1 MSDDVFA
8 RNLLAT
14 RVVKT
19 EQIEAARREQ
29 AVLEQ
34 SGTRL
39 KLADV
44 LLRQGVI
51 TPAIRENVEKITSA
65 QKSGGIQQLGIYKL
79 LKKLGEGGMGAVY
92 LADDTVAN
100 RKVALKVLSKKAA
113 SDANFLDRFKREAK
127 AAGTLKHTNIVRAY
141 TARDTDVCEELGHFF
156 YAMEYCDGKSVADL
170 IKKEGFIPWDETLAI
185 GIQVATGLQYAHE
198 RGIIHRD
205 IKPDNIY
212 LTTDGTAKILDM
224 GLSKNIGG
232 DAAQASNTL
241 EGQVLGTPH
250 YISPEQAQGQKT
262 IDGRADIY
270 SLGATLYHMLTGKT
284 MYEGATSANIIFKH
298 VTDPVPNPQKVR
310 SEIPDALFR
319 LLQKMMAKQ
328 PNDRYRDCAA
338 LIAEMQLVREG
349 NAPLTSSELAAKAAL
364 EAQKKQAEDD
374 ARFMQEFKKYAWFGG
389 IAVGILVVLLLLN
402 SVVRSLL
409 GPSKRDLERRAEIAQ
424 LRDDG
429 DESLRKGNV
438 QQAMEKYDKIVK
450 LSEAEETKDSVALA
464 EVDRAKKEKA
474 RLAAQISDADRMK
487 REKEEAAKKTED
499 DKKRLAAEQKQREED
514 ERNFAE
520 RQKKLADEKAAE
532 AALKVE
538 EEKKLADLAL
548 AQQREEDAKKKKLL
562 EVAEAEKRKK
572 DAERVAAEER
582 KAQLKSRAPL
592 RAECLKPAETAL
604 FALSQMEKKL
614 SDGANY
620 AQFSDVLRDNIN
632 HVQAFPDTAEVK
644 TLCEIHKDEDM
655 LALRKLVQS
664 ASDNMFKCQS
674 TWREKNAAGKEFEL
688 QEWLGKIYSD
698 IEDAK
703 AVYEKIKKNE

>member
-14 RVVKT
+14 RIVKT

-51 TPAIRENVEKITSA
+51 TPAIRENVEKITDA

-79 LKKLGEGGMGAVY
+79 LKKLGEGGMGAVF
-92 LADDTVAN
+92 LAEDTVAN

-113 SDANFLDRFKREAK
+113 ADAVFLERFKREAK
-127 AAGTLKHTNIVRAY
+127 AAGTLKHPNIVRAF
-141 TARDTDVCEELGHFF
+141 TSRDTDVCEELGHFY
-156 YAMEYCDGKSVADL
+156 YAMEYCEGKTVEDV
-170 IKKEGFIPWDETLAI
+170 IKKQGFIPWEEALALSM
-185 GIQVATGLQYAHE
+185 QVATGLQYAHE
-198 RGIIHRD
+198 RGFIHRD
-205 IKPDNIY
+205 IKPGNIY
-212 LTTDGTAKILDM
+212 LCSDGTAKILDM

-284 MYEGATSANIIFKH
+284 MYDGATSANIIFKH
-298 VTDPVPNPQKVR
+298 VTDPVPNPQKIR
-310 SEIPDALFR
+310 EEIPDALFR

-328 PNDRYRDCAA
+328 PNDRYRDCGA
-338 LIAEMQLVREG
+338 LLSEMELVKAG
-349 NAPLTSSELAAKAAL
+349 NAPLTASELAAQAAID
-364 EAQKKQAEDD
+364 AQRKQAEED
-374 ARFMQEFKKYAWFGG
+374 ARFMQQFKVWAWKGG
-389 IAVGILVVLLLLN
+389 LAVGAIVILLILKSIVF
-402 SVVRSLL
+402 SFF

-429 DESLRKGNV
+429 EESLRKGNV
-438 QQAMEKYDKIVK
+438 QQAMEKFDKIVK
-450 LSEAEETKDSVALA
+450 MSETEETKDAVAL
-464 EVDRAKKEKA
+464 EHVERAKKEKA
-474 RLAAQISDADRMK
+474 RLAAQLEEAARLK
-487 REKEEAAKKTED
+487 AEKEAAARQAEELKKKQALAQKEKEE
-499 DKKRLAAEQKQREED
+499 EEKLY
-514 ERNFAE
+514 AE
-520 RQKKLADEKAAE
+520 RQKKIAEEKAAE
-532 AALKVE
+532 AALKAE
-538 EEKKLADLAL
+538 EEKKIAEITA
-548 AQQREEDAKKKKLL
+548 AKQREEDAKRKKAEETVEAERKKK
-562 EVAEAEKRKK
+562 E
-572 DAERVAAEER
+572 AERVAVEER
-582 KAQLKSRAPL
+582 KEQLKRRAPL
-592 RAECLKPAETAL
+592 RTECLKPAETAL
-604 FALSQMEKKL
+604 FELSQIEKKL

-620 AQFSDVLRDNIN
+620 AQFSEVLRDNILR
-632 HVQAFPDTAEVK
+632 VQAFLDAAEVK
-644 TLCEIHKDEDM
+644 TLCEIHKDEEM
-655 LALRKLVQS
+655 VALRKFVQS

-674 TWREKNAAGKEFEL
+674 TWREKNAAGKEFDL

-698 IEDAK
+698 IEDGK
-703 AVYEKIKKNE
+703 AAYEKIKKNQ